1 MSYFH
6 SIRNSRERNFLPFPS
21 VRVSPFK
28 LPSRGKTKR
37 IQSNV
42 LSFIFIRLH
51 PSTSLSVS
59 RWNKILSLSPSTPQI
74 FSFFLS
80 FHSLLLSSFSLPPPL
95 ILRFFARPFF
105 ILFLKQEN
113 KSPFYCQDILSE
125 YCRFY
130 NEIIVARTVRSNNHT
145 QSGLTVAT
153 LVIYLRLNNTG
164 IKGYLDLNYTY

>member
-1 MSYFH
+1 MLISYFH
-6 SIRNSRERNFLPFPS
+6 SIRNSRERNFLLFPS

-74 FSFFLS
+74 FSFSVIAIPPHPLFSSLSSLILKFFLFVYFHFVLSNKKTRVHFIIAEYPFGILS
-80 FHSLLLSSFSLPPPL
+80 FLQRNGCS
-95 ILRFFARPFF
+95 
-105 ILFLKQEN
+105 
-113 KSPFYCQDILSE
+113 ILS
-125 YCRFY
+125 
-130 NEIIVARTVRSNNHT
+130 
-145 QSGLTVAT
+145 
-153 LVIYLRLNNTG
+153 VI
-164 IKGYLDLNYTY
+164 K